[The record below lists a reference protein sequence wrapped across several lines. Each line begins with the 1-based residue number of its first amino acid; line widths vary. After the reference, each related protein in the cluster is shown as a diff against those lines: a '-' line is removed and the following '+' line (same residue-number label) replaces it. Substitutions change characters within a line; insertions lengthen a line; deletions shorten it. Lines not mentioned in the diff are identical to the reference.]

1 MSDHCLE
8 LEHHPATS
16 QIEALPSDATFI
28 IDNEELE
35 PAQFTSSHRRRRQRR
50 RWFRSSCKSIQLAMF
65 LIAAAATTI
74 IGRSCYA
81 FSPPSLP
88 TIRTSHTSNTRYSN
102 YMSPV
107 AEIPASKSKTTP
119 QPSQQYGG
127 GSTDFRRRMKNL
139 VKRKQQQAVD
149 RPNNVRTAF
158 TLEEYKEV
166 LDENNGKIVVVR
178 FFATWCKVRA
188 LILLSF

>member
-8 LEHHPATS
+8 DHPATS
-16 QIEALPSDATFI
+16 QIEALPSPLADATFI
-28 IDNEELE
+28 IDHEKLE
-35 PAQFTSSHRRRRQRR
+35 PTQVISHRRRRQRR
-50 RWFRSSCKSIQLAMF
+50 WWSTSSCKLIHLAMF

-88 TIRTSHTSNTRYSN
+88 TVRTSHTSNTRYSN

-107 AEIPASKSKTTP
+107 AEIPASKSKTTA

-127 GSTDFRRRMKNL
+127 GSSDFRRRMKNL

-149 RPNNVRTAF
+149 RPNNIRTAF

-166 LDENNGKIVVVR
+166 LDDNNGKIVVVR

-188 LILLSF
+188 LILLS